1 MIDFGQWLAQK
12 RQSFF
17 PEADFFGKCIA
28 YSTMMKDNL
37 QLVHGQDIQDFR
49 YFPKFLGI
57 CLNQILAKKED
68 SSLTIAEF
76 MRCYQC
82 F

>member
-1 MIDFGQWLAQK
+1 
-12 RQSFF
+12 
-17 PEADFFGKCIA
+17 
-28 YSTMMKDNL
+28 MMKDNL